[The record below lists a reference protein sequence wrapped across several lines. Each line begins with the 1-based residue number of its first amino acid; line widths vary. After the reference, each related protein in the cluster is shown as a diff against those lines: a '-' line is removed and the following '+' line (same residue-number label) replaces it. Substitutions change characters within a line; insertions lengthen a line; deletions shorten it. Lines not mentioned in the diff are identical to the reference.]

1 MHLIG
6 RDIEYNQPLHTRIEF
21 GTFKTNTEYVFHQQ
35 TCDSLVIKSYVQ
47 TYAGCVSGNQV
58 YVGKYDNSTG
68 RLDSVPYSS
77 RYQPE
82 FLHIDASRGFFY
94 ATLHSQRTMEVS
106 NYTIDGLA
114 LSFRTNVYHYGS
126 FSDAAFHA
134 NHIYLISADSVTK
147 MKTERSGSRVGLNVI
162 GVVRTPG
169 LVISASIQNNM
180 GYFIVKQTS
189 FEIVVLS
196 LELMNIVQIVS
207 LNATRQVNF
216 YKSVLVNNHMY
227 LSGVNEKNAS
237 KLLYVI
243 LT

>member
-1 MHLIG
+1 
-6 RDIEYNQPLHTRIEF
+6 
-21 GTFKTNTEYVFHQQ
+21 
-35 TCDSLVIKSYVQ
+35 
-47 TYAGCVSGNQV
+47 
-58 YVGKYDNSTG
+58 
-68 RLDSVPYSS
+68 
-77 RYQPE
+77 
-82 FLHIDASRGFFY
+82 
-94 ATLHSQRTMEVS
+94 MEVS